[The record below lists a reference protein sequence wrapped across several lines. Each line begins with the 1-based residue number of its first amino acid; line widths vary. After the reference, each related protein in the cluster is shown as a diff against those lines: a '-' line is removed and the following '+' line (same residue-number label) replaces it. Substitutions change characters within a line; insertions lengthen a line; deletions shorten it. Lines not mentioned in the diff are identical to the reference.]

1 MLKQC
6 DMKKNFFSI
15 SVLLFVFYL
24 LSCNNTNTGTTA
36 QNGDNALP
44 ELKSIFI
51 NGDSIHYIDIGK
63 GEPVVFV
70 HGSLDDYRA
79 WQMEMDTFA
88 KNHRVIAYSRRY
100 AYPANQVWNDSA
112 DYSVRIHANDLTT
125 LIKSLKLG
133 PVHLVGHSY
142 GAYTTLLTAMEH
154 PELVKTLTL
163 GEPPLLPL
171 LKSAAGGDTIEYNF
185 MNRSVAPAAEAFK
198 AGNDEKA
205 IAVFVGGVIG
215 DSAAYSTI
223 PPEGRDMM
231 RANVLEL
238 RGAVLSKKSPF
249 PPVTCSDLKKIN
261 IPVLLLTGEKTV
273 MLFSVITDE
282 LNQCLPN
289 KEKTVLPGA
298 THGLQFDNP
307 GDFNR
312 IVLGFIDR
320 H

>member
-1 MLKQC
+1 
-6 DMKKNFFSI
+6 MKKNFFSI
-15 SVLLFVFYL
+15 SISLFVFYL
-24 LSCNNTNTGTTA
+24 CSCNSTSTGTTSK
-36 QNGDNALP
+36 NGGNAIP
-44 ELKSIFI
+44 EVKSIFI

-88 KNHRVIAYSRRY
+88 KSHRVIAYSRRY
-100 AYPANQVWNDSA
+100 AYPGNQVWNDSA

-125 LIKSLKLG
+125 LIQSLELG

-142 GAYTTLLTAMEH
+142 GAYATLLTAIEH

-163 GEPPLLPL
+163 GEPPVLPL
-171 LKSAAGGDTIEYNF
+171 LEGVAGGDTIEYNF

-198 AGNDEKA
+198 TGDDEKA
-205 IAVFVGGVIG
+205 IAVFIGGVIG
-215 DSAAYSTI
+215 DSTAYSAI
-223 PPEGRDMM
+223 PLEGRDMM

-238 RGAVLSKKSPF
+238 RGTVLSKKSPF

-261 IPVLLLTGEKTV
+261 TPVLLLTGEKTV

-307 GDFNR
+307 ADFNK

>member
-1 MLKQC
+1 
-6 DMKKNFFSI
+6 MKKNFFSI
-15 SVLLFVFYL
+15 SISLFVFYL
-24 LSCNNTNTGTTA
+24 CSCNSTSTGTTSK
-36 QNGDNALP
+36 NGGNAIP
-44 ELKSIFI
+44 EVKSIFI

-100 AYPANQVWNDSA
+100 AYPGNQVWNDSA

-125 LIKSLKLG
+125 LIQSLELG

-142 GAYTTLLTAMEH
+142 GAYATLLTAIEH

-163 GEPPLLPL
+163 GEPPVLPL
-171 LKSAAGGDTIEYNF
+171 LEGVAGGDTIEYNF

-198 AGNDEKA
+198 TGDDEKA
-205 IAVFVGGVIG
+205 IAVFIGGVIG
-215 DSAAYSTI
+215 DSTAYSAI
-223 PPEGRDMM
+223 PLEGRDMM

-238 RGAVLSKKSPF
+238 RGTVLSKKSPF

-261 IPVLLLTGEKTV
+261 TPVLLLTGEKTV

-307 GDFNR
+307 ADFNK

>member
-1 MLKQC
+1 
-6 DMKKNFFSI
+6 MKKNLFSI
-15 SVLLFVFYL
+15 SFLLLAFYL
-24 LSCNNTNTGTTA
+24 FACNNTNTGTAVRTS
-36 QNGDNALP
+36 DNTIP
-44 ELKSIFI
+44 DMKSIFI
-51 NGDSIHYIDIGK
+51 NGDTIHYIDIGK
-63 GEPVVFV
+63 GEPVLFV
-70 HGSLDDYRA
+70 HGTLDDYRA

-100 AYPANQVWNDSA
+100 AYPAAQAWNDSA

-154 PELVKTLTL
+154 PELIKTLTL
-163 GEPPLLPL
+163 GEPPVLPL
-171 LKSAAGGDTIEYNF
+171 LKNIPGGDTIENNF
-185 MNRSVAPAAEAFK
+185 LNRCVAPAAEAFK
-198 AGNDEKA
+198 AGNDEQA
-205 IAVFVGGVIG
+205 IASFIGAVIG
-215 DSAAYSTI
+215 DSAAYASM

-249 PPVTCSDLKKIN
+249 PPVTCADLKKIN
-261 IPVLLLTGEKTV
+261 TPVLLITGEKSTV
-273 MLFSVITDE
+273 LFSAIIDE
-282 LNQCLPN
+282 LNQCLSN
-289 KEKTVLPGA
+289 KEKVVLPGA
-298 THGLQFDNP
+298 THGLHFDNP

>member
-1 MLKQC
+1 
-6 DMKKNFFSI
+6 MKKNFFAISI
-15 SVLLFVFYL
+15 SLFGFYL
-24 LSCNNTNTGTTA
+24 CSCNNTNIGTTA
-36 QNGDNALP
+36 KNGGNDIP
-44 ELKSIFI
+44 EVKSIFI

-100 AYPANQVWNDSA
+100 AYPGKQVWDDSA
-112 DYSVRIHANDLTT
+112 DYSVRIHADDLAT
-125 LIKSLKLG
+125 LIQSLSLG

-163 GEPPLLPL
+163 GEPPVFPL
-171 LKSAAGGDTIEYNF
+171 LEGLAGGDTIEHNF
-185 MNRSVAPAAEAFK
+185 MNKSVAPAAEAFK
-198 AGNDEKA
+198 VGDDEKA
-205 IAVFVGGVIG
+205 IAVFIGGVIG
-215 DSAAYSTI
+215 DSTAYSAI

-249 PPVTCSDLKKIN
+249 PPVSCSDLKKIN
-261 IPVLLLTGEKTV
+261 TPVLLLTGEKTV
-273 MLFSVITDE
+273 MLFSVIMDE

-307 GDFNR
+307 VEFNR

>member
-1 MLKQC
+1 
-6 DMKKNFFSI
+6 MKKNFFSI
-15 SVLLFVFYL
+15 SISLFVFYL
-24 LSCNNTNTGTTA
+24 CSCNSTNTGTTSK
-36 QNGDNALP
+36 NGGNAIP
-44 ELKSIFI
+44 EVKSIFI

-88 KNHRVIAYSRRY
+88 KSHRVIAYSRRY
-100 AYPANQVWNDSA
+100 AYPGNQVWNDSA

-125 LIKSLKLG
+125 LIQSLELG

-142 GAYTTLLTAMEH
+142 GAYATLLTAIEH

-163 GEPPLLPL
+163 GEPPVLPL
-171 LKSAAGGDTIEYNF
+171 LEGVAGGDTIEYNF

-198 AGNDEKA
+198 TGDDEKA
-205 IAVFVGGVIG
+205 IAVFIGGVIG
-215 DSAAYSTI
+215 DSTAYSAI
-223 PPEGRDMM
+223 PLEGRDMM

-238 RGAVLSKKSPF
+238 RGTVLSKKSPF

-261 IPVLLLTGEKTV
+261 TPVLLLTGEKTV

-307 GDFNR
+307 ADFNK